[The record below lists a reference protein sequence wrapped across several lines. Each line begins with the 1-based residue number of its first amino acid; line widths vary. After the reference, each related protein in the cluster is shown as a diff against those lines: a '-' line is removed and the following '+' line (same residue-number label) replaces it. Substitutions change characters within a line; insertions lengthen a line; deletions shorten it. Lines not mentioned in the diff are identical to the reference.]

1 MMKLL
6 LTTTL
11 FFYFTFTTLAQEE
24 STSINGLVT
33 SNSLAIENVHILN
46 LNNGFGEVTDINGN
60 FTIQIKKNDII
71 KISHIEYQ
79 SQKITISDQI
89 IIVGLVI
96 KLKRTVNRL
105 NDVIIKNHNLTG
117 ILYTDSDAQIKE
129 DILGSGKFIQ
139 ELMRLSKLPS
149 KYDEVKK
156 FESQY
161 INDVNPIKM
170 NGGVGIGISI
180 RDKENELRRE
190 LREAK
195 NIPKLII
202 YDLGKDYFINNL
214 KIPEEKIHNFLT
226 YCNYRNIFELYKQKK
241 IMRLIEILEI
251 EIDSYH
257 KKSE

>member
-1 MMKLL
+1 MKLL

-11 FFYFTFTTLAQEE
+11 LLYFTFTALAQEDGIA
-24 STSINGLVT
+24 INGLVS
-33 SNSLAIENVHILN
+33 SNNLAIENVHIIN
-46 LNNGFGEVTDINGN
+46 LNNGFGEITDINGN

-79 SQKITISDQI
+79 SQKITISDEI
-89 IIVGLVI
+89 IKVGLVI

-117 ILYTDSDAQIKE
+117 ILYTDSDAQIKK
-129 DILGSGKFIQ
+129 DVLASDKFIE

-149 KYDEVKK
+149 KYDEIKK

-161 INDVNPIKM
+161 INDVNSIKM
-170 NGGVGIGISI
+170 NGSIGIGILI
-180 RDKENELRRE
+180 RDEENELRRE

-202 YDLGKDYFINNL
+202 YDLGKDYFINKL

-226 YCNYRNIFELYKQKK
+226 YCNYRNIYELYKQKK
-241 IMRLIEILEI
+241 IMRLIEVLEI
-251 EIDSYH
+251 EIVSYH